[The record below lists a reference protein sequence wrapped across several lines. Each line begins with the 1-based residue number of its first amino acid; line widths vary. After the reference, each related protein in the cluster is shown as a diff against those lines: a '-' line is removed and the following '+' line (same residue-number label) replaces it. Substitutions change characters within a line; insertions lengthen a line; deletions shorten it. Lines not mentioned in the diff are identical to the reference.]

1 MKKQMDDPL
10 ADARFSDVVRA
21 LRALPPAKV
30 PDGFAARVVAAATDA
45 DPLAA
50 GGPFEDVVRT
60 LRSAPPPPAPAPAW
74 TNRTV
79 AMAVSAG
86 RSDAAMRRYR
96 LVHALE
102 AAAAIALLVSALY
115 LYFAPGAARPS
126 AGNFAAPPP
135 ALRAARSPAMPQ
147 TPLQVLLAAQRPDG
161 AFSSERDSTGVTAL
175 AVLALLYNGLDDD
188 ASMSAAVAGLDHLV
202 AAQRPDG
209 SFGGEGPLAAY
220 NGYLATKALQ
230 AAARLPGANPG
241 WATAAARAMPHFPEP
256 SQVAALNRHLAHPE
270 LSVPTWQADALPAAL
285 ALLRR

>member
-1 MKKQMDDPL
+1 
-10 ADARFSDVVRA
+10 
-21 LRALPPAKV
+21 
-30 PDGFAARVVAAATDA
+30 
-45 DPLAA
+45 
-50 GGPFEDVVRT
+50 
-60 LRSAPPPPAPAPAW
+60 
-74 TNRTV
+74 
-79 AMAVSAG
+79 
-86 RSDAAMRRYR
+86 MRRYR
-96 LVHALE
+96 LVHALQ
-102 AAAAIALLVSALY
+102 AAPAIALLVSALY
-115 LYFAPGAARPS
+115 PYFPPGAARPA

-202 AAQRPDG
+202 AAQRSDG
-209 SFGGEGPLAAY
+209 SFGGDGPLAAY

-270 LSVPTWQADALPAAL
+270 LSVPTWHADALPAAL